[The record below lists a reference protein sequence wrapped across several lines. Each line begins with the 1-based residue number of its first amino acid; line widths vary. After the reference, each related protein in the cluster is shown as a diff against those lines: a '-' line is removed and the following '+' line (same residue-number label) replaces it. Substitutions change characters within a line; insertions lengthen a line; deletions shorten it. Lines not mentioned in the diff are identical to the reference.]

1 MSTKCFTLLI
11 TRSLGQNYLKN
22 TFVFYLKIEKQDKM
36 LQHSIMLSIMLVT
49 KEDVKLLL
57 VIHIFYQQT
66 WIII

>member
-11 TRSLGQNYLKN
+11 TRSLGENYLKKA
-22 TFVFYLKIEKQDKM
+22 FVFYLKIENQDKM
-36 LQHSIMLSIMLVT
+36 LQQNIKLSILLLT

-57 VIHIFYQQT
+57 VIHICYQQA